1 MTEDTNLRAKPVQ
14 GRAKARVAA
23 IQDAAREHY
32 AEVGRDR
39 FSFDAVAA
47 RVGCSVA
54 TIYRYYSDRVALM
67 DDVFPDRDSAEQK
80 IQQIKALQDAQLSPT
95 QKWREVQAIIES

>member
-1 MTEDTNLRAKPVQ
+1 MTEDINLRAKPVQ

-32 AEVGRDR
+32 VAVGRDR

-47 RVGCSVA
+47 LVGCSVA

-67 DDVFPDRDSAEQK
+67 DDVFPDRDEAERK
-80 IQQIKALQDAQLSPT
+80 IRQIVELQEQQLSPS

>member
-1 MTEDTNLRAKPVQ
+1 MTGETVLRAKPVQ

-32 AEVGRDR
+32 AAVGRDR

-47 RVGCSVA
+47 LVGCSVA

-67 DDVFPDRDSAEQK
+67 DDVFPDRDDAERK
-80 IQQIKALQDAQLSPT
+80 LRQIEELRDAQLSPT